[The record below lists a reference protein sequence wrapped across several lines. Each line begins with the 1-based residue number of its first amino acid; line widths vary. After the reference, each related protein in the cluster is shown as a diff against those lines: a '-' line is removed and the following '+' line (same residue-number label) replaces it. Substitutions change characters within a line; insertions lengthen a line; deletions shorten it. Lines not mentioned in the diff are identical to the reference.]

1 MKKYKPYLKRVDL
14 VKNQVERERI
24 QEQEAK
30 RKRKQR
36 IQEQNRRNHL
46 RYQEQLRSE
55 MAARYFHSVISVGGE
70 SFSNTRSLLFDG
82 TDSAIV
88 GSNSLGITSGISIS
102 VWVKTTDA
110 SSGFK
115 QIIGEY
121 NWASPASNANWLL
134 YLSNVGNRIAFLN
147 YNDAGQRPINTV
159 VSAAAA
165 NIDDGQWHHILV
177 TWDNTTNTNSFKIFF
192 DGNIVLQVTPS
203 LTGIRSVSSTP
214 VYIASGLGSSVY
226 LESNMDEI
234 AVWDSDQSSNASI
247 IYNEGVPADLTSLN
261 PLSWWRFEEGSGTT
275 ATDSGTGGNDG
286 TINGATYSTDVPS

>member
-1 MKKYKPYLKRVDL
+1 MKKYKPYLTRVDL

-36 IQEQNRRNHL
+36 IQEQNRQNHL

-55 MAARYFHSVISVGGE
+55 MAARYFHSVMSTGGE
-70 SFSNTRSLLFDG
+70 SFSNKYSVAFDG
-82 TDSAIV
+82 VDSAIV

-134 YLSNVGNRIAFLN
+134 YLSNTGNRIAFLN
-147 YNDAGQRPINTV
+147 YNDAGQRPINIV
-159 VSAAAA
+159 VPDADA

-192 DGNIVLQVTPS
+192 DGDIVLQHTPS

-214 VYIASGLGSSVY
+214 VYIASGQGSSVY
-226 LESNMDEI
+226 LESNIDEV
-234 AVWDSDQSSNASI
+234 AVWDSDQSSNAST
-247 IYNEGVPADLTSLN
+247 IYKEGAPADLASLN
-261 PLSWWRFEEGSGTT
+261 PLSWWRFEEGSGST
-275 ATDSGTGGNDG
+275 ATDSGSGGND
-286 TINGATYSTDVPS
+286 ATLTGVTYQADVPS